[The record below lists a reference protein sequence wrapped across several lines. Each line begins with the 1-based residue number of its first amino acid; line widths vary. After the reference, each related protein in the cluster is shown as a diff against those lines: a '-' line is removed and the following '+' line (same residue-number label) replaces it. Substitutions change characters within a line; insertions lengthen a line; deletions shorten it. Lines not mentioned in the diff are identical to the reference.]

1 METIW
6 LLWYYIFVG
15 PHRKRDNIP
24 NIIDIMNEDNVAQNK
39 NKCAQGD
46 EQNVG
51 SILKV
56 EKFENI
62 DFEIL
67 DNLLKETRKLES
79 S

>member
-15 PHRKRDNIP
+15 PRRKQENIP
-24 NIIDIMNEDNVAQNK
+24 NIIDIMNEDNVAQNE

-46 EQNVG
+46 MQNVG

-56 EKFENI
+56 EKFENS

-67 DNLLKETRKLES
+67 DKLLKETRKLES